1 VHMFFARLI
10 NLLRRSRVTAV
21 PSDST
26 IPVSEMELLTIPALW
41 NNFDKRTWHYERL
54 KSTLQQ
60 NDPRLL
66 NWTGSIDYS
75 GRTRELCLKYL
86 ISNFVPGD
94 ENRILLRLADWVP
107 QVRNLA
113 SKWVLNNFETL
124 PFDAIMKNDLL
135 ILFLSRKE
143 QLSSDSALHHINAV
157 LLAKA
162 GSLGK
167 KEFLNLKPS
176 FRRYL
181 FKLSLKNDQ
190 AFRKWLLED
199 NDPFNRL
206 LLLNH
211 PVCQELMPE
220 EIAAL
225 KKDKSAYIRRRYLYM
240 QIEKGIQPCQRVLTE
255 FVFDRNPGL
264 REIGRF
270 YLKKYYGV
278 DAYDLYKTKQND
290 YFYYIADFA
299 KKEDIG
305 HFINGLRSNN
315 KAIRLI
321 CLKALSIADSQELKN
336 LNIQAI
342 LLENRKI
349 REIISWHLPQLLS
362 LDELFALRDTF
373 DGTSSNGIIYYL
385 NLIAR
390 KSYWQFVDTA
400 LSEVLVNPTD
410 TLFNYLDGVILS
422 KSYIYVNMPEV
433 LRQSIIDKLS
443 SLQNEHYHRARA
455 IITLLE
461 SLMKTT

>member
-1 VHMFFARLI
+1 
-10 NLLRRSRVTAV
+10 
-21 PSDST
+21 
-26 IPVSEMELLTIPALW
+26 MELLTIPNLW

-66 NWTGSIDYS
+66 NWIGSIDYS
-75 GRTRELCLKYL
+75 GHTRERCLKYL

-107 QVRNLA
+107 QVRNHA
-113 SKWVLNNFETL
+113 REWVFNNFETL

-135 ILFLSRKE
+135 ILYLSRKE
-143 QLSSDSALHHINAV
+143 QLSSGSALQHINAF
-157 LLAKA
+157 LLTKA

-167 KEFLNLKPS
+167 KEFLDLHPS

-181 FKLSLKNDQ
+181 FILSLNNNQ
-190 AFRKWLLED
+190 VLRKWLLED
-199 NDPFNRL
+199 KDPFNRL

-211 PVCQELMPE
+211 PACQELMPE
-220 EIAAL
+220 EIASL
-225 KKDKSAYIRRRYLYM
+225 KKDKSVYVRRRYFYLL
-240 QIEKGIQPCQRVLTE
+240 IEKGIQPSQQVLTE

-278 DAYDLYKTKQND
+278 DAYELYKTKHND

-299 KKEDIG
+299 KKEDIEY
-305 HFINGLRSNN
+305 FINGLQSNN
-315 KAIRLI
+315 KEIRLI
-321 CLKALSIADSQELKN
+321 CLKALSIADSQELKK
-336 LNIQAI
+336 LNFQAI
-342 LLENRKI
+342 HLENRKV

-373 DGTSSNGIIYYL
+373 DGTSSSGIIYYL

-400 LSEVLVNPTD
+400 LSELLSNPTD
-410 TLFNYLDGVILS
+410 ALFNYIDGVILS
-422 KSYIYVNMPEV
+422 KSYIYVNVPEV
-433 LRQSIIDKLS
+433 LRQSILDKLS
-443 SLQNEHYHRARA
+443 SLKYR
-455 IITLLE
+455 TL
-461 SLMKTT
+461 S

>member
-1 VHMFFARLI
+1 MFFTRLY
-10 NLLRRSRVTAV
+10 NLLRRIRVKAV
-21 PSDST
+21 PSDSA
-26 IPVSEMELLTIPALW
+26 IPGSEMELLTIPTLW
-41 NNFDKRTWHYERL
+41 NKFDKRTWHYERL

-66 NWTGSIDYS
+66 NWIGSIDYS
-75 GRTRELCLKYL
+75 GHTRERCLKYL

-113 SKWVLNNFETL
+113 REWVLNNFETL
-124 PFDAIMKNDLL
+124 QFDAIMKNGLL

-143 QLSSDSALHHINAV
+143 QLSSDCALHHINAV
-157 LLAKA
+157 LLTKA

-167 KEFLNLKPS
+167 KEFLNLNPS

-181 FKLSLKNDQ
+181 FILSLSNDQ
-190 AFRKWLLED
+190 AFRKWLMED
-199 NDPFNRL
+199 KDPFNRL
-206 LLLNH
+206 LLLTH
-211 PVCQELMPE
+211 PACQELMPE

-225 KKDKSAYIRRRYLYM
+225 KKDKSVYIRRRYVYM
-240 QIEKGIQPCQRVLTE
+240 LIEKGIQPSQQVLTE

-278 DAYDLYKTKQND
+278 DAYELYKTKQND

-299 KKEDIG
+299 KKEDIK

-315 KAIRLI
+315 KEIRLI

-336 LNIQAI
+336 LNFQAFI
-342 LLENRKI
+342 LENRKV
-349 REIISWHLPQLLS
+349 RDIISWHLPQLLS

-373 DGTSSNGIIYYL
+373 DETSSNGIIYYL

-400 LSEVLVNPTD
+400 LSELLANPTD
-410 TLFNYLDGVILS
+410 ALFNYIDGVILS
-422 KSYIYVNMPEV
+422 KSYIYVNVPEV
-433 LRQSIIDKLS
+433 LRQNILDKLS
-443 SLQNEHYHRARA
+443 SLKTKHNNRAYA
-455 IITLLE
+455 IIKLLE